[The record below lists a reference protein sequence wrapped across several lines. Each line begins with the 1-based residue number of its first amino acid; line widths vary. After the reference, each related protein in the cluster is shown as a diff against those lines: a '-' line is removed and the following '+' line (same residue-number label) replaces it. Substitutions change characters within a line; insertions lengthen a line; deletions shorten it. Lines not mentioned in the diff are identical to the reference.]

1 MQYAPLLRTRCQL
14 FERRNAAWNLGGV
27 IAISEK
33 SLESALDELEE
44 IVRELESGRLSLDE
58 SLELFERGVRLVRIC
73 SSKIESAERRI
84 ESLTGVIP
92 EDLLE

>member
-1 MQYAPLLRTRCQL
+1 
-14 FERRNAAWNLGGV
+14 V
-27 IAISEK
+27 VAISEI

-58 SLELFERGVRLVRIC
+58 SLELFERGIRLVRIC
-73 SSKIESAERRI
+73 SSKIECAERRI

>member
-1 MQYAPLLRTRCQL
+1 M
-14 FERRNAAWNLGGV
+14 N
-27 IAISEK
+27 
-33 SLESALDELEE
+33 ELEE

>member
-1 MQYAPLLRTRCQL
+1 MV
-14 FERRNAAWNLGGV
+14 E
-27 IAISEK
+27 ISEQ
-33 SLESALDELEE
+33 SLESALDELEK

-58 SLELFERGVRLVRIC
+58 SLELFERGIRLVRIC
-73 SSKIESAERRI
+73 SSKIENAERRI

>member
-1 MQYAPLLRTRCQL
+1 VV
-14 FERRNAAWNLGGV
+14 E
-27 IAISEK
+27 ISEQ

-58 SLELFERGVRLVRIC
+58 SLELFERGIRLVRIC

>member
-1 MQYAPLLRTRCQL
+1 MWPGYKKILDIRKCRS
-14 FERRNAAWNLGGV
+14 V
-27 IAISEK
+27 VDISEQ
-33 SLESALDELEE
+33 SLESALNELEE

>member
-1 MQYAPLLRTRCQL
+1 MV
-14 FERRNAAWNLGGV
+14 E
-27 IAISEK
+27 ISEL

-58 SLELFERGVRLVRIC
+58 SLELFERGIRLVRIC

>member
-1 MQYAPLLRTRCQL
+1 MV
-14 FERRNAAWNLGGV
+14 E
-27 IAISEK
+27 ISEQ
-33 SLESALDELEE
+33 SLESALNELEE

-73 SSKIESAERRI
+73 SSKIEGAERRI
-84 ESLTGVIP
+84 ESLTGTIP

>member
-1 MQYAPLLRTRCQL
+1 M
-14 FERRNAAWNLGGV
+14 V
-27 IAISEK
+27 AISEQ
-33 SLESALDELEE
+33 SLESALNELEE
-44 IVRELESGRLSLDE
+44 IVRVLESGKLSLDE

-92 EDLLE
+92 DDLLE

>member
-1 MQYAPLLRTRCQL
+1 MQS
-14 FERRNAAWNLGGV
+14 W
-27 IAISEK
+27 ISEK
-33 SLESALDELEE
+33 YRSVVEISEQSLESALNELEE

-73 SSKIESAERRI
+73 SSKIEGAERRI
-84 ESLTGVIP
+84 ESLTGAIP

>member
-1 MQYAPLLRTRCQL
+1 M
-14 FERRNAAWNLGGV
+14 
-27 IAISEK
+27 SEQ

-58 SLELFERGVRLVRIC
+58 SLELFERGIRLVRIC
-73 SSKIESAERRI
+73 SSKIENAERRI

>member
-1 MQYAPLLRTRCQL
+1 M
-14 FERRNAAWNLGGV
+14 V
-27 IAISEK
+27 KISDQ

>member
-1 MQYAPLLRTRCQL
+1 VV
-14 FERRNAAWNLGGV
+14 E
-27 IAISEK
+27 ISEQ
-33 SLESALDELEE
+33 SLESALDELEK

-58 SLELFERGVRLVRIC
+58 SLELFERGIRLVRIC
-73 SSKIESAERRI
+73 SSKIENAERRI

>member
-1 MQYAPLLRTRCQL
+1 M
-14 FERRNAAWNLGGV
+14 
-27 IAISEK
+27 SEQ

-58 SLELFERGVRLVRIC
+58 SLELFERGIRLVRIC

>member
-1 MQYAPLLRTRCQL
+1 MV
-14 FERRNAAWNLGGV
+14 E
-27 IAISEK
+27 ISEQ

-58 SLELFERGVRLVRIC
+58 SLELFERGIRLVRIC